1 MDGVELIYKLK
12 NGGAIAENGKEEE
25 FIDRLKNSGM
35 VVFDRESSKYKLVSE
50 AVVADNVEELI
61 VSTTPKVIS
70 LGLYVLN
77 DNFIPSLEV
86 KPKQLSIQLNYL
98 GGLESINWAKIL
110 KEKRLGDVFDVTITG
125 YGKNKDNEGY
135 LIELPK
141 ELEELYY
148 GKSLPV
154 LTFGMSKFGKES
166 KTKELDFRPIRR
178 ALIKVKLGV
187 KTTQGVFFNKEELD
201 TAKKTVV
208 FEKTDFYN

>member
-50 AVVADNVEELI
+50 AVIADNVEELI

-135 LIELPK
+135 LIELSK

-148 GKSLPV
+148 GKSMPV
-154 LTFGMSKFGKES
+154 LTFGMSKFGK
-166 KTKELDFRPIRR
+166 
-178 ALIKVKLGV
+178 
-187 KTTQGVFFNKEELD
+187 
-201 TAKKTVV
+201 
-208 FEKTDFYN
+208 